1 LFVSEYVFINRGVA
15 LWAA

>member
-1 LFVSEYVFINRGVA
+1 VSEYVFINRGVA